1 MFIEALMYAYSCRL
15 IVLSLFPVLPS
26 CCRPCLGIAEALA
39 EVCHKAQ
46 VTFAVVLSLEA
57 GCGTS
62 ALPGHG
68 IVVRLGLEG
77 TIKIIILLVIGVPSV
92 LE

>member
-1 MFIEALMYAYSCRL
+1 MTAEALM
-15 IVLSLFPVLPS
+15 
-26 CCRPCLGIAEALA
+26 ET
-39 EVCHKAQ
+39 CHKAQ
-46 VTFAVVLSLEA
+46 VTVSVVLSLEA

-68 IVVRLGLEG
+68 IVVWLGLEAA
-77 TIKIIILLVIGVPSV
+77 IKIIILLVVGVLSV